1 VLHVPVNIGDC
12 QTDFIKEI
20 SHRSPSSTPV
30 TRIVPEFA
38 DNELFTRKNR
48 AFPAYAES
56 GGVDTTG
63 TAYTTT
69 ALHVPVEAEFSAL
82 QKTFIVEAEED
93 RRHHFFRP
101 AHTYL

>member
-1 VLHVPVNIGDC
+1 M
-12 QTDFIKEI
+12 
-20 SHRSPSSTPV
+20 
-30 TRIVPEFA
+30 PEFA
-38 DNELFTRKNR
+38 DNELFPGKNR
-48 AFPAYAES
+48 PFPAYAES

-63 TAYTTT
+63 AAYTTA

-93 RRHHFFRP
+93 CRHHLFRP